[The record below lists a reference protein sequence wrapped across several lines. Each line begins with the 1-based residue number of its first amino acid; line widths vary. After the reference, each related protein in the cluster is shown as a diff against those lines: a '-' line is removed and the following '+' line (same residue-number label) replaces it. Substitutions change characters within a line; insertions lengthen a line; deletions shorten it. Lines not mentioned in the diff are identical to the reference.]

1 LTEDITHN
9 RADLQSDHEF
19 AGQLDDARLSACLM
33 CRTCTAVCPITRLN
47 NSFNPFRFVR
57 LALLGYIEEIL
68 ESGLVWLCSNC
79 YACQEKCPHGVRIP
93 DLMTALKNHGLKTGH
108 APREVRLQ
116 MNIIKDNGRI
126 YPIDEFDNKKRGKLS
141 LPSLPTSCEAVST
154 LFNEDRESN
163 SQLRTD

>member
-1 LTEDITHN
+1 MKEGITHN
-9 RADLQSDHEF
+9 WADPQFGHEF
-19 AGQLDDARLSACLM
+19 AKQLGEVRLSACLM

-47 NSFNPFRFVR
+47 DSFNPFRFVR
-57 LALLGYIEEIL
+57 LALFGYIEAVL
-68 ESGLVWLCSNC
+68 ESGLIWLCSNC

-93 DLMTALKNHGLKTGH
+93 DLMTALKNQGLKTGH

-116 MNIIKDNGRI
+116 MNIVKDHGRI

-154 LFNEDRESN
+154 LFHKNRE
-163 SQLRTD
+163 